1 MGRRIACVHRGER
14 HPGRRGRR
22 LAAVRTVTGDS
33 VLVSRSGGTQNLA
46 MQFFDRVAISGDHEA
61 FRYCQGDD
69 WVSVTWHETAERVI
83 RLAAGLLALGITA
96 EQPIGIASSTRYEW
110 ILADLANMCAGAATT
125 TVYPSTN
132 AGDAAYILADSESR
146 IVFAEDEIQ
155 LAKLDARRA
164 DLPDLKTIVVF
175 DGHADGDWV
184 MTLDDLEEIG
194 AKHLIEHPGC
204 VRETSEAILGGRLAT
219 LIYTSGTTGRPKGVR
234 LSHRAWVYQGE
245 TVAAMNLLD
254 ENDLQL
260 LWLPMAHSFGKVLLT
275 AQLACGFVSAI
286 DGRVDRIVDNLAAVR
301 PTFMGAAPRIF
312 EKAHARIVTT
322 QQAHGGIRAKLF
334 DAAFKLGRT
343 VDARR
348 IAGQQVS
355 LRMSLQ
361 HKLFDRLAFSRIRQ
375 AFGGRIRFF
384 VSGSA
389 PLNLEIAEWFHAAG
403 LLILE
408 GYGLTETAGG
418 GFINRPD
425 NYKLGTV
432 GLPFDG
438 TSVRIGDQ
446 DEVQISGPCVMA
458 GYHHMPEA
466 TIATFTADG
475 WLRTGDM
482 GAIDPDGFLTITGR
496 IKDLFKT
503 TGGKYIAPSAIEA
516 KFMSLCPYASR
527 FLVFGEA
534 RNYCVAL
541 ITLDEDVI
549 SGWAANNGLEGV
561 SYTELAQSPAV
572 HQLVDGYVDQLNTEL
587 NRWETIKKWALL
599 DHDLTIENGELTP
612 SLKAKRA
619 VIAEQYREVVDALY
633 T

>member
-1 MGRRIACVHRGER
+1 M
-14 HPGRRGRR
+14 
-22 LAAVRTVTGDS
+22 TGDA

-46 MQFFDRVAISGDHEA
+46 MQFFDRVATSGDHEA
-61 FRYCQGDD
+61 FRYRRGDD
-69 WVSVTWHETAERVI
+69 WVSVTWHETADRVT
-83 RLAAGLLALGITA
+83 RLAAGLIALGITA

-175 DGHADGDWV
+175 DGHADGNRV
-184 MTLDDLEEIG
+184 MTLNDLEEIG

-204 VRETSEAILGGRLAT
+204 VREASEAILADRLAT

-245 TVAAMNLLD
+245 AVAAMNLLD

-286 DGRVDRIVDNLAAVR
+286 DGRVDRIIDNLAAVR

-322 QQAHGGIRAKLF
+322 QQANGGIRAKLF

-343 VDARR
+343 VDALHDS
-348 IAGQQVS
+348 GQRVPWR
-355 LRMSLQ
+355 LSLQ
-361 HKLFDRLAFSRIRQ
+361 HRLFDRLVFKRIRE

-438 TSVRIGDQ
+438 TSVRIGDH

-458 GYHHMPEA
+458 GYQRMPEA
-466 TIATFTADG
+466 TVATFTADG

-541 ITLDEDVI
+541 ITLDEDVM
-549 SGWAANNGLEGV
+549 SGWATNNGLEGA
-561 SYTELAQSPAV
+561 SYAELAQSTAV
-572 HQLVDGYVDQLNTEL
+572 RQLVDGYVDQLNAEL
-587 NRWETIKKWALL
+587 NRWETVKKWALL
-599 DHDLTIENGELTP
+599 DRDLTVEGGELTP

-619 VIAEQYREVVDALY
+619 VIAEQYREVLDALY
-633 T
+633 V